1 MNKEVL
7 KEIDKLKHGQYITCR
22 IGDTVIKDARIQKL
36 DNYYFS
42 CYIIHNNGSC
52 NGARSDF
59 PQWGYKYSWN
69 IDSSVTEIKGL
80 DRPFTVHKVK
90 VTVRPQSPRIY
101 MGADPEFFFMEK
113 GEVLG
118 AEKVL
123 DKSGIKLGD
132 GKVIIDGVQAELN
145 PEPSYCREIL
155 ANRIGRLIHS
165 SVGLCKKGVT
175 LSFDPLVPISL
186 NSLNSLSDK
195 AKHFGCTPS
204 YNVYKDMPVGITD
217 SSQYPFRP
225 AGGHIH
231 LGWTDKS
238 NKAVLNDVNTL
249 VPLLDIIVGNTCV
262 LLDRHEG
269 NVERRKNYGRAGE
282 FRTPK
287 HGLEYRTLSN
297 FWLTSYPL
305 MSFVFGLARMTVE
318 IAQCSIKGDEDNDFV
333 ARIMGAVDQ
342 QDIIRAINNNDF
354 DLALKNFAKIKPILS
369 DILHEHEYPLF
380 KGVMLDFLY
389 FVMKIKR
396 GGLGYW
402 FKEDPTKVWI
412 RVATVDR
419 GLGWE
424 SFLERIVRKE
434 RLAKKK

>member
-7 KEIDKLKHGQYITCR
+7 KEIEKLKHGQYITCK
-22 IGDTVIKDARIQKL
+22 IGDTVIEDARIQKCG
-36 DNYYFS
+36 NFYAN
-42 CYIIHNNGSC
+42 CCIIHNNRGLDGSRH
-52 NGARSDF
+52 NF
-59 PQWGYKYSWN
+59 PQWGYKYSWA
-69 IDSSVTEIKGL
+69 IDPSVKAIKGL
-80 DRPFTVHKVK
+80 DKPFTVPKVK
-90 VTVRPQSPRIY
+90 VVVTPQSPRIY

-123 DKSGIKLGD
+123 DKKGILLGD

-145 PEPSYCREIL
+145 PEASYCREIL

-165 SVGLCKKGVT
+165 SVELCKKGVT

-231 LGWTDKS
+231 LGHIDNPKAKS
-238 NKAVLNDVNTL
+238 VLNDPNTI

-305 MSFVFGLARMTVE
+305 MSFVFGMARMAVE
-318 IAQCSIKGDEDNDFV
+318 IVMCSVKGDKENDFV
-333 ARIMGAVDQ
+333 ARIMSAVDQ

-354 DLALKNFAKIKPILS
+354 DLALKNFSKIRPILS
-369 DILHEHEYPLF
+369 DILKENEYPLS
-380 KGVMLDFLY
+380 KSVMLDFLY
-389 FVMKIKR
+389 FVSKIKR
-396 GGLGYW
+396 SGLSYW
-402 FKEDPTKVWI
+402 FKEDPTKVWVD
-412 RVATVDR
+412 VATVGR
-419 GLGWE
+419 GWGWE
-424 SFLERIVRKE
+424 QFLELAVRKE
-434 RLAKKK
+434 RLSKK